1 MSRLSSIVIITSLIA
16 LAATGCAGGGPAPIN
31 YYLID
36 ARAETALPALPL
48 AVAIVDLDVPPYLE
62 RFQIV
67 SRRDNSQLQLSESH
81 QWGEPLAKN
90 LTRTLSRNLSRQLGT
105 ADVGTAIARTSSRP
119 DVRLLVLIERFEQA
133 EDGHAVVEARWQLSE
148 GRDDPVIT
156 RLSTLRSNS
165 PVPRGDYAGIVDA
178 LTTLFTELSI
188 EIAGA
193 IRETHRE
200 AGGS

>member
-1 MSRLSSIVIITSLIA
+1 MLRLFKLVSIATATGLI
-16 LAATGCAGGGPAPIN
+16 LAGCAGGGPAPIN
-31 YYLID
+31 YYLIE
-36 ARAETALPALPL
+36 ARAEPGAPALPI

-67 SRRDNSQLQLSESH
+67 SRRENSQLQLSETH

-133 EDGHAVVEARWQLSE
+133 ESGHAVVEARWQLTHD
-148 GRDDPVIT
+148 RDEPALT
-156 RLSTLRSNS
+156 RMTSLRSAS
-165 PVPRGDYAGIVDA
+165 PVPRGNPALIVDE
-178 LTTLFTELSI
+178 LTTLFTTLSV
-188 EIAGA
+188 EIARV
-193 IRETHRE
+193 IREHEE
-200 AGGS
+200 APPS